1 MRRRLRLLLAAT
13 AVAALPLG
21 TAAAEPAAVRVIAQN
36 LAYTWGVGFLPD
48 GSALVTE
55 RNSARVLSIKGTA
68 VSTAATIPGVR
79 PGGEG
84 GLLGIAVS
92 PNYASDGWIFVYYT
106 SASDNRIARF
116 KLGQAPQPI
125 VTGIPKANIHN
136 GGRLAFGPD
145 GHLYAGTG
153 DAANTANS
161 QNPNSLGG
169 KILRMTLDGK
179 PAPGNPSGTLV
190 YTLGH
195 RNVQGLAWDSR
206 GRMFASELG
215 QNRQDELNQ
224 IVAGSNYGWPTC
236 EGRCNDTRF
245 RNPLLT
251 WTTAEASP
259 SGIAVYNNNVYVT
272 ALRGQRLWKVPLTDS
287 GVGNPTALYQGTYGR
302 LRDAAVAPDRTLWV
316 LTSNG
321 PSGVAGGDKVLST
334 DG

>member
-13 AVAALPLG
+13 TVAALPLG

-55 RNSARVLSIKGTA
+55 RNSARVLAIKGTA

-79 PGGEG
+79 PAGEG
-84 GLLGIAVS
+84 GLLGIAIS
-92 PNYASDGWIFVYYT
+92 PTYASDGLIFVYYT
-106 SASDNRIARF
+106 AAGDNRIARF
-116 KLGQAPQPI
+116 KLGQTPQVI

-153 DAANTANS
+153 DAGNTANS
-161 QNPNSLGG
+161 QNPSSLGG
-169 KILRMTLDGK
+169 KILRMTAEGR
-179 PAPGNPSGTLV
+179 PAPNNPTGTLV
-190 YTLGH
+190 YSLGH
-195 RNVQGLAWDSR
+195 RNVQGLAWDGK

-215 QNRQDELNQ
+215 QNAQDELNQ
-224 IVAGSNYGWPTC
+224 IQAGANYGWPTC
-236 EGRCNDTRF
+236 EGRCGNPRF
-245 RNPLLT
+245 KDPLLT
-251 WTTAEASP
+251 WTTAQASP
-259 SGIAVYNNNVYVT
+259 SGIAVYNNNVYLA
-272 ALRGQRLWKVPLTDS
+272 ALRGQRLWRIPLTDS
-287 GVGNPTALYQGTYGR
+287 GVGTPTALYQGTYGR
-302 LRDAAVAPDRTLWV
+302 IRDAAAAPDKTLWV

-321 PSGVAGGDKVLST
+321 PTGVAGGDKVLST